1 MDVKTAF
8 LNGFLEEE
16 VYMSQPEGFVLE
28 TKTNQVCKLKKSIYG
43 LKQASR
49 SWNIRFDKTVKEFDF
64 IKNEDEPCVYK
75 KTSGSTIVF
84 LVLYVDDILLIRND
98 IPMLQSVKVWLSKQ
112 FSMKD
117 LEETSYIL
125 GIKIYRDRSRRMLGL
140 SQSRYIDQ
148 VLKRFSMEGSKRGY
162 LSIGHG
168 IHLSKKMS
176 PKTPEERNRMS
187 SIPYASAV
195 GSIMYA
201 MLCTRPDV
209 AYALG
214 IASRFQA
221 DLGEDYWK
229 AVKNILKYLRRT
241 KDIFLI
247 YGGSDLKLE
256 AYSDSSFQSDPD
268 DSKSISGYVFIL
280 NGGAI
285 SWKSSK

>member
-1 MDVKTAF
+1 M
-8 LNGFLEEE
+8 
-16 VYMSQPEGFVLE
+16 
-28 TKTNQVCKLKKSIYG
+28 
-43 LKQASR
+43 
-49 SWNIRFDKTVKEFDF
+49 
-64 IKNEDEPCVYK
+64 
-75 KTSGSTIVF
+75 KTSGSAIVF
-84 LVLYVDDILLIRND
+84 LILYVDDILLIGND

-117 LEETSYIL
+117 LGEASYIL

-162 LSIGHG
+162 LPIGHG

-187 SIPYASAV
+187 SIPYASTV

-221 DLGEDYWK
+221 DLGEDH
-229 AVKNILKYLRRT
+229 
-241 KDIFLI
+241 
-247 YGGSDLKLE
+247 
-256 AYSDSSFQSDPD
+256 
-268 DSKSISGYVFIL
+268 
-280 NGGAI
+280 
-285 SWKSSK
+285 

>member
-1 MDVKTAF
+1 M
-8 LNGFLEEE
+8 
-16 VYMSQPEGFVLE
+16 
-28 TKTNQVCKLKKSIYG
+28 
-43 LKQASR
+43 
-49 SWNIRFDKTVKEFDF
+49 
-64 IKNEDEPCVYK
+64 YK
-75 KTSGSTIVF
+75 KTIGSIIVF
-84 LVLYVDDILLIRND
+84 LVLYVDDILLIGND

-117 LEETSYIL
+117 LGEASYIL

-162 LSIGHG
+162 LPIGHG

-201 MLCTRPDV
+201 MLCTRPDM

-221 DLGEDYWK
+221 DPGEDH
-229 AVKNILKYLRRT
+229 
-241 KDIFLI
+241 
-247 YGGSDLKLE
+247 
-256 AYSDSSFQSDPD
+256 
-268 DSKSISGYVFIL
+268 
-280 NGGAI
+280 
-285 SWKSSK
+285 